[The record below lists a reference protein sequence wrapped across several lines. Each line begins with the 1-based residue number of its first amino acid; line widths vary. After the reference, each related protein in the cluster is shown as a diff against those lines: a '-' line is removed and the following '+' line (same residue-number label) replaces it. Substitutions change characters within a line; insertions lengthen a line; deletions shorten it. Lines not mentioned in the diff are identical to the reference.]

1 MSEESHNKVSQEAS
15 ITNKL
20 NLSIQIQ
27 PLGLISTSTKE
38 PSSQYKPAGNA
49 WKQAMNSAQNIYSI
63 ILRYCVS
70 SQVNHQHESITMHST
85 KHQHEHNIT
94 ITGHSST
101 GSRQI
106 TAKSSSQ
113 KKHHDKLIHKEA
125 LNQHQLSAQAQN
137 TEHSHD
143 ISTQHAGYLACWS
156 GAVILT
162 KSALSSR
169 TAGIISSSKPSF
181 RNFFK
186 GQLA

>member
-15 ITNKL
+15 ITNTL

-70 SQVNHQHESITMHST
+70 SQVSHQHESITMHST

-113 KKHHDKLIHKEA
+113 KKHHDQLIHRKA
-125 LNQHQLSAQAQN
+125 LNQHQLSTQAQN
-137 TEHSHD
+137 NWTQPWHLYSARRLLSLLKWSSHPHQV
-143 ISTQHAGYLACWS
+143 STQQQDRGYYFL
-156 GAVILT
+156 LET
-162 KSALSSR
+162 L
-169 TAGIISSSKPSF
+169 
-181 RNFFK
+181 
-186 GQLA
+186 L